1 MYVHVL
7 CVHVRMLS
15 WLCDT
20 DDECCVCGVLYR
32 RNAEHAQ
39 RVAEK
44 RRIEE
49 EKKLM
54 QRKKPQ
60 VCTCTC
66 IHVYVSYD
74 YFILQM
80 QENEHEEILKKQK
93 QLKENKRKRQ
103 SKKHNDVSDIPY
115 ILSEPRP

>member
-1 MYVHVL
+1 MYMSMYVHVL

-20 DDECCVCGVLYR
+20 DDDCCVCGVLYR
-32 RNAEHAQ
+32 RNAERAQ

-60 VCTCTC
+60 VCTMYMYMYTC
-66 IHVYVSYD
+66 IRV
-74 YFILQM
+74 L
-80 QENEHEEILKKQK
+80 
-93 QLKENKRKRQ
+93 
-103 SKKHNDVSDIPY
+103 
-115 ILSEPRP
+115 